1 MRSVVLLGATGS
13 IGQQTLD
20 VIRANPDEFSVEL
33 LSVHSRVE
41 ELLLLVEEF
50 APRGVVVGDVL
61 QAGVVRSRFPGLD
74 VGVGAQ
80 GLAEAAAA
88 FPGAL
93 VINALLGAAG
103 VIPTLRALASGCDV
117 ALANKE
123 TLVCAGDLVRTASE
137 RSGATVIPVDSEHS
151 ALLQCLK
158 GAQPEQVERL
168 VLTASGGPFRS
179 LTYEQMRT
187 VTVADALRHP
197 TWRMGAKISIDSATL
212 MNKGLEVIEAHQL
225 YGTPYDRIAIIVH
238 PQSVIHSMVEFVD
251 GSLLA
256 HLGSPDMRVPIAYA
270 MFGGH
275 RRGQGEFRALRLED
289 LKELSF
295 EEPDFQRFPALGVA
309 YECGRA
315 GGTAPAIMNAANE
328 VAVAEFLAGRLDFLG
343 ILEVVR
349 RVVERVSG
357 VATPDLDTILAKDA
371 EARRTATEMIRERGL
386 S

>member
-1 MRSVVLLGATGS
+1 VRSVVLLGATGS

-20 VIRANPDEFSVEL
+20 VIRANLDEFSVEL

-50 APRGVVVGDVL
+50 TPRGVVVGDGI
-61 QAGVVRSRFPGLD
+61 QAALVRSRFPGLD

-80 GLAEAAAA
+80 GLAEAAGA

-93 VINALLGAAG
+93 VVNALLGAAG
-103 VIPTLRALASGCDV
+103 VVPTLRALASGCDV

-123 TLVCAGDLVRTASE
+123 TLVCAGDLVRAASE
-137 RSGATVIPVDSEHS
+137 SSGAAVIPVDSEHS

-158 GAQPEQVERL
+158 GALPEQVERL
-168 VLTASGGPFRS
+168 VLTASGGPFR
-179 LTYEQMRT
+179 TFTQEQMKT
-187 VTVADALRHP
+187 VTVSDALRHP
-197 TWRMGAKISIDSATL
+197 TWRMGAKISVDSATL

-256 HLGSPDMRVPIAYA
+256 QLGSPDMRVPIAYA

-275 RRGQGEFRALRLED
+275 RRAQSGLRRLRLED

-295 EEPDFQRFPALGVA
+295 EGPDYERFPALGIA
-309 YECGRA
+309 YECGRV
-315 GGTAPAIMNAANE
+315 GGTAPAVMNAANE
-328 VAVAEFLAGRLDFLG
+328 VAVAAFLEGRLNFLG
-343 ILEVVR
+343 ILDVVR
-349 RVVERVSG
+349 RVVDRVPG
-357 VATPDLDTILAKDA
+357 VATPDLDAILAKDA
-371 EARRTATEMIRERGL
+371 EARRTATGMIRDRGL